1 LTPDETRRNF
11 AHEVCLVIDQ
21 FNLHRQTDMQP
32 SNIASALSLGLLLLS
47 SPSAYALTIY
57 ENDFQSAVGS
67 EWSHTLTQDAP
78 TPYPFGARSFLGM
91 FGNEK
96 VSLSLSNLAAHSS
109 VLLEFDL
116 YLIRSWDGSS
126 AGTQFDYGDDR
137 FKLAVAGG
145 ATLLDETF
153 SNGNP
158 AGQSFGPLANNPYYT
173 GASETYSLGFVF
185 YDGIQQTSQVMD
197 SVYRLSFNFAH
208 DGDTLA
214 FDFSGYGLQNLEDES
229 WGLDNVRVSLVPEPT
244 TLPMLAIGLALVAW
258 VARKRH
264 TV

>member
-1 LTPDETRRNF
+1 MKT
-11 AHEVCLVIDQ
+11 
-21 FNLHRQTDMQP
+21 
-32 SNIASALSLGLLLLS
+32 SNIACALSLGVLCLGS
-47 SPSAYALTIY
+47 SSAYALMIY

-67 EWSHTLTQDAP
+67 EWSHTLTQNTP
-78 TPYPFGARSFLGM
+78 TPYPFGARSFLGE
-91 FGNEK
+91 FGNQQ
-96 VSLSLSNLAAHSS
+96 VSLSLSNLAVHSS

-126 AGTQFDYGDDR
+126 AGTAFDYGDDH
-137 FKLAVAGG
+137 FKLAVSGG
-145 ATLLDETF
+145 ATLLDKTF

-173 GASETYSLGFVF
+173 GASETYSLGYVF

-208 DGDTLA
+208 SGDMLA
-214 FDFSGYGLQNLEDES
+214 FDFSGYGLQSMEDES
-229 WGLDNVRVSLVPEPT
+229 WGLDNVRVSVVPEPT
-244 TLPMLAIGLALVAW
+244 TLPMLGAGLALVAW

>member
-1 LTPDETRRNF
+1 MKT
-11 AHEVCLVIDQ
+11 
-21 FNLHRQTDMQP
+21 
-32 SNIASALSLGLLLLS
+32 SNIACTLSLGWLLLGS
-47 SPSAYALTIY
+47 SSAYALTVY

-67 EWSHTLTQDAP
+67 EWSHTLTQNTP
-78 TPYPFGARSFLGM
+78 TPYPFGARSFLGE
-91 FGNEK
+91 FGNQQ
-96 VSLSLSNLAAHSS
+96 VSISLSNLAVHSS

-126 AGTQFDYGDDR
+126 AGTAFDYGDDH
-137 FKLAVAGG
+137 FKLAVTGG

-173 GASETYSLGFVF
+173 GASETYSLGYVF

-208 DGDTLA
+208 DSDILA
-214 FDFSGYGLQNLEDES
+214 FDFRGYGLQSREDES
-229 WGLDNVRVSLVPEPT
+229 WGLDNVRVSVVPEPA
-244 TLPMLAIGLALVAW
+244 TLPLLGVGLGLIAW
-258 VARKRH
+258 VARKRLAA
-264 TV
+264 

>member
-1 LTPDETRRNF
+1 MKT
-11 AHEVCLVIDQ
+11 
-21 FNLHRQTDMQP
+21 
-32 SNIASALSLGLLLLS
+32 SNVACALGLGLLWFGS
-47 SPSAYALTIY
+47 SSAYALTVY

-67 EWSHTLTQDAP
+67 EWSHTLTQNTP
-78 TPYPFGARSFLGM
+78 TPYPFGARSFLGE

-126 AGTQFDYGDDR
+126 AGTAFDYGDDH
-137 FKLAVAGG
+137 FKLAVTGG

-158 AGQSFGPLANNPYYT
+158 AGQSFGPLANNPYHT
-173 GASETYSLGFVF
+173 GASETYSLGYVF
-185 YDGIQQTSQVMD
+185 DDGIQQTSQVMD

-208 DGDTLA
+208 DSDTLT
-214 FDFSGYGLQNLEDES
+214 FDFSGYGLQNMEDES
-229 WGLDNVRVSLVPEPT
+229 WGLDNVHVSVVPEPAP
-244 TLPMLAIGLALVAW
+244 LPLLATGLALVAW
-258 VARKRH
+258 VARRRRS
-264 TV
+264 T